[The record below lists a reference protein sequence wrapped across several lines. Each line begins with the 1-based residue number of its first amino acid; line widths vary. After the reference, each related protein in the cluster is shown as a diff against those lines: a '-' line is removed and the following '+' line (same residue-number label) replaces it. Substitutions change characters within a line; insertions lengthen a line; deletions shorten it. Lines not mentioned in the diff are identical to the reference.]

1 MRYFLLFSASCH
13 IYLYIDFGFRGS
25 QNCLPPFFNSSLYYP
40 SPLALKAFLMNSAFR
55 EIKSDTTDE
64 LAEISRIGAGELRA
78 SRALAATFLAYS
90 PDEDAAPS
98 FSLGL
103 LDVTEDMTIRRRMR
117 LVNLLQE
124 EQTVYIRPQ
133 FRLLSSSDKMTIDV
147 YETGTDQ
154 LIPDNRVMLSSCSDT
169 FVDLAFN
176 MHSSMIEPNHM
187 NSGLEGSNPEAL
199 GKNEIDGY
207 IVITDANDDGN
218 EIGVLFH
225 ALARQSA
232 KVLPSKTT
240 LESAFPDTI
249 SLINESVGT
258 AQIDMFDMVAI
269 SDNLPEGKAGTESP
283 TPDIRAV
290 GVRTVLANRDECEG
304 GFAMEFAINSW
315 ERQAHLIPV
324 TYYVFLDV
332 NGDGELDWAVWNG
345 MSNDETSQM
354 QTIVTDLST
363 YDRTA
368 KYYTEHATNTAN
380 TVLRV
385 CSEQIGMTLGEDIL
399 GGKRQEITVE
409 VEAYDYLYGGPGD
422 ILAQFTMIPF
432 GERYTNN
439 PGISSPAIWPIREP
453 LEEAHEDIQPNGSST
468 LSIYDMLNGVGE
480 SHDNINRQ
488 SYGALVFTNSNRG
501 EGARGAAT
509 FETESI
515 LLLAPG
521 VEAPKRAYNTARAY
535 NIADARAELAYGL
548 IEDPNRSE
556 ADLIIDEGIV
566 CRAARLTAAPSVSP
580 TKSPTLSP
588 TTSKK
593 PSSTPTP
600 VPSPKPSTPWPTSF
614 SPTIGTEPTSVATL
628 FMPTA
633 SPTSP

>member
-1 MRYFLLFSASCH
+1 
-13 IYLYIDFGFRGS
+13 
-25 QNCLPPFFNSSLYYP
+25 
-40 SPLALKAFLMNSAFR
+40 MNSAFR

-64 LAEISRIGAGELRA
+64 LAEVSRIGAGELRA
-78 SRALAATFLAYS
+78 SQALAATFLAYS
-90 PDEDAAPS
+90 PDEDAPS

-103 LDVTEDMTIRRRMR
+103 LEVTEDMTIRRRMR

-147 YETGTDQ
+147 YDTGSDQ
-154 LIPDNRVMLSSCSDT
+154 LIPDNRVILSSCGDT

-176 MHSSMIEPNHM
+176 IHSEAIEANHM

-207 IVITDANDDGN
+207 IVITDANDDDN
-218 EIGVLFH
+218 EIGVPFH

-232 KVLPSKTT
+232 KVLASKTT
-240 LESAFPDTI
+240 LISGYPDTI
-249 SLINESVGT
+249 SLENAGAGT

-269 SDNLPEGKAGTESP
+269 SDNLPEGKAGAETP

-290 GVRTVLANRDECEG
+290 GVITMLANRDECEG
-304 GFAMEFAINSW
+304 GFALEFAINSW
-315 ERQAHLIPV
+315 ERQAHLLPV

-332 NGDGELDWAVWNG
+332 NGDGDLDWAVWNG
-345 MSNDETSQM
+345 MNNDESAQM
-354 QTIVTDLST
+354 QTVVTDLST

-380 TVLRV
+380 TVLRI
-385 CSEQIGMTLGEDIL
+385 CSEQIGMTLEEHIL

-422 ILAQFTMIPF
+422 ILAQFNMIPF

-439 PGISSPAIWPIREP
+439 PGISSPAIWPLREP
-453 LEEAHEDIQPNGSST
+453 LKEAHEDIQPDGSSA
-468 LSIYDMLNGVGE
+468 LSVYDMLNGIGE
-480 SHDNINRQ
+480 SHDNINPQ
-488 SYGALVFTNSNRG
+488 SYGALIFTNSNRG

-521 VEAPKRAYNTARAY
+521 VKAPKRANNAT
-535 NIADARAELAYGL
+535 DSTHPDGL

-566 CRAARLTAAPSVSP
+566 CRAARLTAAPSVQP

-593 PSSTPTP
+593 PSSTPTAA
-600 VPSPKPSTPWPTSF
+600 PSPKPSTPWPTF
-614 SPTIGTEPTSVATL
+614 SPTVETEVVTGEYSFALFVPTATPTS
-628 FMPTA
+628 
-633 SPTSP
+633 S